1 MDWVDTLRGLA
12 IVLVLS
18 LHASLVL
25 RRHGLEPWQP
35 AVEFNE
41 FFAPYRMAMLMLLS
55 GLLLGAALGKSP
67 RVYVLR
73 KVGSLMWPYVL
84 WTTVYGVVVHRAGL
98 VNVPLWTGATY
109 LWFLLFLF
117 SFYLVALALR
127 RVPTGALVLAS
138 FAISLAAPQGT
149 KYFER
154 YFFLMGFFFLGAWLQ
169 QRPGWLQSSA
179 FSSPKLL
186 IPAAALAL
194 ALSVASVL
202 GEGINYDAHFLVPTL
217 AGIALLIAA
226 AKSASGTRWARG
238 LSFVGRHSVV
248 YFVVHYPVMYAAM
261 AVALGLGLRETPGLI
276 YGAAL
281 LAGVLVSYAMV
292 RLRERAPFTEVLYS
306 LPLGQPPR
314 RQAPRRPVPVADDLA
329 PSSVF
334 SESK

>member
-1 MDWVDTLRGLA
+1 MEWVDTLRGLA

-18 LHASLVL
+18 LHASLAL

-55 GLLLGAALGKSP
+55 GLLLGSALRKP
-67 RVYVLR
+67 PHVYVLR
-73 KVGSLMWPYVL
+73 KIGSLMWPYVL
-84 WTTVYGVVVHRAGL
+84 WTTIYGVAVNEAG
-98 VNVPLWTGATY
+98 VIHVPLWTGATY

-117 SFYLVALALR
+117 TYYLAGLALR
-127 RVPTGALVLAS
+127 RVPTAAVVLAC
-138 FAISLAAPQGT
+138 FAVSLAAPDGT

-169 QRPGWLQSSA
+169 QRPAWLQAPVLSA
-179 FSSPKLL
+179 PKLL

-194 ALSVASVL
+194 GLSVASVL
-202 GEGINYDAHFLVPTL
+202 GSGINYDARFLVPAL
-217 AGIALLIAA
+217 AGIALLIAV
-226 AKSASGTRWARG
+226 AKSAPGSGWARG

-261 AVALGLGLRETPGLI
+261 ALALGLGYRDEPGLI
-276 YGAAL
+276 YTAAL
-281 LAGVLVSYAMV
+281 LTGVLVSSAMV
-292 RLRERAPFTEVLYS
+292 VLRERAPFTEMLYS
-306 LPLGQPPR
+306 LPLSQQPR
-314 RQAPRRPVPVADDLA
+314 RQTVRPPVSVIDDMA